1 MGKPCFAYLDGH
13 ITSERGRMGI
23 SSCSKGLCY
32 NRAFN
37 TIGAVHKRKR
47 FNKRMR
53 RNSHLSQ
60 LWIVVLA
67 LLAAG
72 CGGSSSN
79 STSTAPL
86 TGLNKR
92 VLVSNVQNGTINFVD
107 AQKDVLNSK
116 TLAGTSVTKMITA
129 GGTTIGM
136 DSVNSEIVVIDNPT
150 ETVTF
155 NAAIGD
161 QPFDI
166 ALSPDGKTAWAAM
179 RNFGFVQ
186 SVDTTTGIANP
197 VFRLANARRLVMSP
211 NGTKLLIFLD
221 PQANISP
228 KNTFLVLDTAT
239 NALTSITN
247 VAMDQPFTA
256 VFGSSDTQAFV
267 LNCGPECGGSTA
279 SVVSVDFTT
288 VSSPVFSSVLVPG
301 GATVGVLNGTT
312 LFVAGTPIIPVAGC
326 PLSRCG
332 VLTAINTTA
341 LTAGAPVPITDG
353 LHENIA
359 ITSTGKVYVGAGGC
373 SVVPGTAL
381 NTTRGCLSIFNTT
394 SLATSFPEE
403 SSFRQNFSVTS
414 LQPISGRS
422 VIYVVQG
429 GELDI
434 FDANTD
440 ALETGI
446 TQIDIVGNAV
456 AAVLI
461 DP

>member
-1 MGKPCFAYLDGH
+1 
-13 ITSERGRMGI
+13 
-23 SSCSKGLCY
+23 
-32 NRAFN
+32 
-37 TIGAVHKRKR
+37 
-47 FNKRMR
+47 MR

-67 LLAAG
+67 LLVAG
-72 CGGSSSN
+72 CGGSSSS

-86 TGLNKR
+86 TGLKKR
-92 VLVSNVQNGTINFVD
+92 VLVSNVLSGTVNFVD

-116 TLAGTSVTKMITA
+116 TLAATSVTKMITS
-129 GGTTIGM
+129 GGTTIAM
-136 DSVNSEIVVIDNPT
+136 DSVGSQIAIIDNPT
-150 ETVTF
+150 EAVTF

-166 ALSPDGKTAWAAM
+166 AISPDGKTAWAAM
-179 RNFGFVQ
+179 PNFGFVQ
-186 SVDTTTGIANP
+186 SVDTTTGIAAP
-197 VFRLANARRLVMSP
+197 VIRIGNARRLVMSP

-221 PQANISP
+221 PQANIAP
-228 KNTFLVLDTAT
+228 KNTFIVLDTAT
-239 NALTSITN
+239 NALTAISNAAI
-247 VAMDQPFTA
+247 DQPLTA

-267 LNCGPECGGSTA
+267 LNCGPECGGTTA

-288 VSSPVFSSVLVPG
+288 AASPVFSANVLVPG

-312 LFVAGTPIIPVAGC
+312 LFVAGSPLAAVAGC
-326 PLSRCG
+326 PLTRCG
-332 VLTAINTTA
+332 ALTAINTTA
-341 LTAGAPVPITDG
+341 LSAGAPVPITDG
-353 LHENIA
+353 QHQNIA
-359 ITSTGKVYVGAGGC
+359 ITSNGKVYVGAVGC
-373 SVVPGTAL
+373 SVVPGTGV

-394 SLATSFPEE
+394 SLATTFPEE

-414 LQPISGRS
+414 LQPISGRN

-434 FDANTD
+434 FDTNTD

>member
-1 MGKPCFAYLDGH
+1 
-13 ITSERGRMGI
+13 
-23 SSCSKGLCY
+23 
-32 NRAFN
+32 
-37 TIGAVHKRKR
+37 
-47 FNKRMR
+47 MR
-53 RNSHLSQ
+53 RNSHFSQ

-67 LLAAG
+67 LLVAG
-72 CGGSSSN
+72 CGGSSSS

-86 TGLNKR
+86 TGLKKR
-92 VLVSNVQNGTINFVD
+92 VLVSNVQISTIDFVD
-107 AQKDVLNSK
+107 AQKDILNSK

-136 DSVNSEIVVIDNPT
+136 DSVGSQITIIDNPT
-150 ETVTF
+150 EAVTF

-166 ALSPDGKTAWAAM
+166 AISPDGKTAWAAM
-179 RNFGFVQ
+179 PNFGFVQ
-186 SVDTTTGIANP
+186 SVDTTTGIAAP
-197 VFRLANARRLVMSP
+197 VIRIGNARRLVMSP

-221 PQANISP
+221 PQANIAP

-239 NALTSITN
+239 NTLTAITN
-247 VAMDQPFTA
+247 VAMDQPLTA

-267 LNCGPECGGSTA
+267 LNCGPECGGITA

-288 VSSPVFSSVLVPG
+288 ASSPVFSANVLVPG
-301 GATVGVLNGTT
+301 ATVGALNGTT
-312 LFVAGTPIIPVAGC
+312 LFVAGTPLTAVTGC
-326 PLSRCG
+326 PLTRCG
-332 VLTAINTTA
+332 TLTAINTSA
-341 LTAGAPVPITDG
+341 LTVGAPVPITDG
-353 LHENIA
+353 QHQNIA
-359 ITSTGKVYVGAGGC
+359 ITSTGKVYVGAAGC
-373 SVVPGTAL
+373 SVATGSGV

-394 SLATSFPEE
+394 SLATTFPEE

-414 LQPISGRS
+414 LQPISGRN
-422 VIYVVQG
+422 VIYIVQG

-434 FDANTD
+434 FDTNTD

-456 AAVLI
+456 AAILI